1 MNLEARRRNQE
12 PPHWPPEESSASSRP
27 TEVVAVMGAE
37 PNTDS
42 DALIQVVA
50 GQAAVL
56 GSEAALNLAFGPVPG
71 WLWWT

>member
-1 MNLEARRRNQE
+1 
-12 PPHWPPEESSASSRP
+12 
-27 TEVVAVMGAE
+27 MGAE